1 MNRSLLEFAA
11 LVAIAVFA
19 SACAPGKIA
28 SGCRSD
34 HEPDNRDFGGVA
46 AVKTV
51 PHGPSEA
58 SSHARGIPHQ
68 TVVARSDR
76 NRSDHGLRTQA
87 PVTEGPSWLQSP

>member
-1 MNRSLLEFAA
+1 MNRSSLEFAA

-51 PHGPSEA
+51 PHGQSEA
-58 SSHARGIPHQ
+58 SSHPFQFPRLMNMP
-68 TVVARSDR
+68 
-76 NRSDHGLRTQA
+76 RTSN
-87 PVTEGPSWLQSP
+87 PVNSVSPVNG